1 MGVLALKGLVQKTKL
16 VEKGVAVDSVFMG
29 SAIGAT
35 SALNGSR
42 WCVLGSGLPISTA
55 ASYVEMQCGSAIDSI
70 NHAAWRILANQAD
83 VVIAGGFESY
93 SQATCKFS
101 MSSEPFRMIPPM
113 PIMPSLS
120 RPKNPQHRTW
130 D

>member
-1 MGVLALKGLVQKTKL
+1 MTREVVIVDGTRALASPYHGTHVKELYGRRIGSTRSERPRPEDKARKSCRRFRIHGLGEQ
-16 VEKGVAVDSVFMG
+16 
-29 SAIGAT
+29 AT

-83 VVIAGGFESY
+83 VVMAG
-93 SQATCKFS
+93 
-101 MSSEPFRMIPPM
+101 I
-113 PIMPSLS
+113 
-120 RPKNPQHRTW
+120 
-130 D
+130 